1 MRRLQQEF
9 AEYDV
14 QVVDG
19 IKVFLNEW
27 EWVLARPD
35 PDRPLFHIAAEA
47 QATARTEEIL
57 TEYAQLVGRLA
68 QPKVQDV

>member
-9 AEYDV
+9 AEFDI
-14 QVVDG
+14 QLVDG
-19 IKVFLNEW
+19 IKVLFNEW

-47 QATARTEEIL
+47 QTVTRAEQILEEH
-57 TEYAQLVGRLA
+57 AQLVARLA
-68 QPKVQDV
+68 QTRI

>member
-9 AEYDV
+9 AEFDI

-19 IKVFLNEW
+19 IKVFFNEW

-47 QATARTEEIL
+47 QTAARSEEIME
-57 TEYAQLVGRLA
+57 THAQLVGRLA
-68 QPKVQDV
+68 QNRL

>member
-9 AEYDV
+9 AEFDI

-19 IKVFLNEW
+19 IKVFFNEW

-47 QATARTEEIL
+47 QTSVRSEEIME
-57 TEYAQLVGRLA
+57 THAQLVGRLA
-68 QPKVQDV
+68 QNRL

>member
-9 AEYDV
+9 AEFDI

-19 IKVFLNEW
+19 IKIFFNEW

-47 QATARTEEIL
+47 QTAARAEEIL
-57 TEYAQLVGRLA
+57 ETHAQLVGRLA
-68 QPKVQDV
+68 QNRL